1 FTIYQ
6 QSTENQI
13 IELPNDITTG
23 YSKRV
28 VNGGEIENRGIEIA
42 ASYTAI
48 RNNNFSWKMSGTW
61 TKNENKVKSLVDG
74 IEDDQMIL
82 GQSGTVYQIAKI
94 GGSSTALYGEK
105 FVRNEAGQIIYDK
118 KTGVPIKNGSLEYVG
133 DATPKWRAG
142 FTNEFKYKTLRFS
155 FTLDG
160 QYGGIV
166 YSQTYHKMMEQ
177 GKLADSLPGREDGYI
192 IGDGVVLNSDGTY
205 SPNTTKADVA
215 TYYAEYNR
223 RANVESNSFEAS
235 YLKLRDVSLT
245 FDFPKRLLSKTG
257 LQALS
262 LTVYGRDLFTISNF
276 PLYDPETAS
285 LNGNV
290 YVPGVEMGQ
299 MPSTATY
306 GVTLKASL

>member
-1 FTIYQ
+1 
-6 QSTENQI
+6 
-13 IELPNDITTG
+13 
-23 YSKRV
+23 
-28 VNGGEIENRGIEIA
+28 
-42 ASYTAI
+42 
-48 RNNNFSWKMSGTW
+48 
-61 TKNENKVKSLVDG
+61 
-74 IEDDQMIL
+74 
-82 GQSGTVYQIAKI
+82 
-94 GGSSTALYGEK
+94 
-105 FVRNEAGQIIYDK
+105 
-118 KTGVPIKNGSLEYVG
+118 
-133 DATPKWRAG
+133 
-142 FTNEFKYKTLRFS
+142 
-155 FTLDG
+155 
-160 QYGGIV
+160 
-166 YSQTYHKMMEQ
+166 MEQ
-177 GKLADSLPGREDGYI
+177 GKLADSLPGREDGFI

-262 LTVYGRDLFTISNF
+262 LTVYGRDLFTISDF
-276 PLYDPETAS
+276 PLYEPETAS
-285 LNGNV
+285 LNGNT